1 MSPAEVWYRIIRVG
15 SYVLFSAVGEIA
27 GSTAEF
33 TTVISI
39 AYKLLSTFLAN
50 EGVICFAVDCIRMR
64 VPPGHTAGIRAKLF
78 CSFSCWLPHICAA
91 SHTTPS
97 TGEVRMAANM
107 RAYGIRRKMEYK
119 SDISRRLAFHAK
131 AVYCNFF
138 LWFHNN
144 SPFVMFILWLFLCRG

>member
-1 MSPAEVWYRIIRVG
+1 M
-15 SYVLFSAVGEIA
+15 LFSAVGEIA

-39 AYKLLSTFLAN
+39 AYKLLSTLLAN
-50 EGVICFAVDCIRMR
+50 EGVICFFVNFLGVG
-64 VPPGHTAGIRAKLF
+64 VPPEVTAFVRAEFLFSSSRGLRHECTASFATASIGDIR
-78 CSFSCWLPHICAA
+78 
-91 SHTTPS
+91 
-97 TGEVRMAANM
+97 VAANM